1 MRDSNAILKI
11 TLRLS
16 AFEAKKLSAFA
27 RFKHNLKNSFA
38 PLCLRGKK
46 NSEMLKWKIKPF
58 EALNVN
64 ELYDVLKLRSE
75 IFVVEQNCVYLDLD
89 GKDKKA
95 LHLIGEYEGK
105 IVAYSRLFD
114 AGISFDNASIGR
126 VVVDANYR
134 DKKWGHELMHEA
146 IAGIKANFGKEAI
159 TIGAQLYLKKFYE
172 SHGFVQTSE
181 MYLEDDIPHIEMI
194 RD

>member
-1 MRDSNAILKI
+1 M
-11 TLRLS
+11 
-16 AFEAKKLSAFA
+16 E
-27 RFKHNLKNSFA
+27 
-38 PLCLRGKK
+38 
-46 NSEMLKWKIKPF
+46 LKWKIKPF
-58 EALNVN
+58 EALTVN
-64 ELYDVLKLRSE
+64 ELYDLLKLRSE

-95 LHLIGEYEGK
+95 LHLMGELDGR

-126 VVVDANYR
+126 VIVDANYR
-134 DKKWGHELMHEA
+134 DKKFGHDLMRKA
-146 IAGIKANFGKEAI
+146 IAEIKSNFDKDKI

-181 MYLEDDIPHIEMI
+181 MYLEDDIEHIEMI
-194 RD
+194 RG